1 MRNASMPRE
10 RPTPTTTNPIMVTI
24 HHRCRTQANPNMWR
38 MRGWPGLSRA
48 PTASRN
54 LTQGVSALVLTR
66 PFRPD
71 TRRAMTPYWFAR
83 MQMPLWPHRTRS
95 GGGSASSACRHTCVC
110 HEHRWVCGCRQYLAL
125 GAYMRPLGDDQLT
138 TWDRG
143 ERRGRTIN
151 IQVSSDCRTVP
162 LNGILLGKL
171 VVIKSRKKRAINGNY
186 WQSRKQPLNV
196 SKTRTKCVSKA
207 PTMCVVG
214 PLSTSVAL
222 RGLLP
227 PRGARRS

>member
-1 MRNASMPRE
+1 MVCQWSRKCVGGTIMRNASMPRE

-95 GGGSASSACRHTCVC
+95 GGG
-110 HEHRWVCGCRQYLAL
+110 GRQLCMQTHMCL
-125 GAYMRPLGDDQLT
+125 PRTPLGL
-138 TWDRG
+138 RLSP
-143 ERRGRTIN
+143 
-151 IQVSSDCRTVP
+151 V
-162 LNGILLGKL
+162 LGL
-171 VVIKSRKKRAINGNY
+171 GGVHAS
-186 WQSRKQPLNV
+186 
-196 SKTRTKCVSKA
+196 
-207 PTMCVVG
+207 
-214 PLSTSVAL
+214 
-222 RGLLP
+222 
-227 PRGARRS
+227 PRRRSTDDMGQRRATRSHNQHSSVV